1 MAEMSHG
8 DVVQLYHD
16 TICTYKGSPVRVTDI
31 DRDLNVTFIML
42 RHGKSAKAKF
52 DADLFGPP
60 LARIGFVNEGTHC
73 VFVTR
78 QPVRRFQVGLNR
90 GNVKLHSMPFTDR
103 KAAERDYNLVY
114 RMNTK
119 GWAKALDNEYPTLAE
134 ALRIVTEHK
143 GVVAF
148 HKQFAVDSERRIYHK
163 TTHVGSIPPRMST
176 TKRIV
181 FEDQYT
187 HLDTLVISNYDKTTR
202 TIAAKAN

>member
-31 DRDLNVTFIML
+31 DRELNVTFIML

-134 ALRIVTEHK
+134 ALRIVTLS
-143 GVVAF
+143 VV
-148 HKQFAVDSERRIYHK
+148 
-163 TTHVGSIPPRMST
+163 ST
-176 TKRIV
+176 TRLLMWV
-181 FEDQYT
+181 TSHHVCLRLSVLYLT
-187 HLDTLVISNYDKTTR
+187 HNTPILIHW
-202 TIAAKAN
+202 